1 MKSFKKA
8 LVAVA
13 AAAAMSSSFGALQT
27 TAGIQWDPDSGID
40 FTLGGNFSQA
50 FNNPLIPL
58 GAVLSGF
65 GTVSAVNGLNTFCVA
80 GPNCALT
87 FVFSGFTLT
96 AGAGAVF
103 PKSFSGG
110 SIQLFVDTD
119 GVHNDAATSSN
130 GVLWAD
136 MVGNSSLIGGGT
148 TLLVV
153 QNITN
158 AQGSGFLDVIGG
170 AAGPQLDTNVIFGAD
185 LQFGTTLPLFNN
197 AGGNGTFTL
206 NGNSVPEP
214 GSLALLGLGLIGLA
228 AARRRKSA

>member
-40 FTLGGNFSQA
+40 FTLGGNFAQA
-50 FNNPLIPL
+50 FNNPSIPL

-65 GTVSAVNGLNTFCVA
+65 GTVSAVNGLSNFCVA

-87 FVFSGFTLT
+87 FVFSGYTLVSGS
-96 AGAGAVF
+96 AGTF
-103 PKSFSGG
+103 PKDFSGG
-110 SIQLFVDTD
+110 SIKLFVDTD

-136 MVGNSSLIGGGT
+136 LVGSSSFFGGGI
-148 TLLVV
+148 TLHVV
-153 QNITN
+153 QNFLN
-158 AQGSGFLDVIGG
+158 AQGTGLLDVIGG

-185 LQFGTTLPLFNN
+185 LQFGTTVPVFNN

-228 AARRRKSA
+228 AARRRKAA

>member
-8 LVAVA
+8 LVALA
-13 AAAAMSSSFGALQT
+13 ATAAMTSSFAAVQT

-40 FTLGGNFSQA
+40 FTLGGNFAQA
-50 FNNPLIPL
+50 FNNPSIPL

-65 GTVSAVNGLNTFCVA
+65 GTVSAVNGLNNFCVA

-87 FVFSGFTLT
+87 FVFTGYTLVSGP
-96 AGAGAVF
+96 GAFF
-103 PKSFSGG
+103 PKDFSGG

-130 GVLWAD
+130 GLLWAD
-136 MVGNSSLIGGGT
+136 LVGNSSLIGGGV
-148 TLLVV
+148 TLHVI

-158 AQGSGFLDVIGG
+158 AQGTGFLDVIGG
-170 AAGPQLDTNVIFGAD
+170 AAGPQLDTDVIFGAD
-185 LQFGTTLPLFNN
+185 LQFGTTVPLFNN

-228 AARRRKSA
+228 AARRRKAA